1 MPTPTLPTGPV
12 CPFDNPASSHAHS
25 TYAVY
30 DGKRLTYP
38 FHRDTAVPPLQE
50 FVHDS
55 FRALIQNP
63 RFACAAAKGA
73 FHRGSYRMGMYS
85 QMASPDATLGLAHDL
100 VLFLRDQDALVE
112 EGEQFSTF
120 IASFEGPN
128 IGDEETFERLLWD
141 QLQALHIADTSGQAW
156 DATVSAN
163 PEDHNFAFSF
173 GGRAFYIIGLHP
185 AASRWNRRFAWPTLV
200 FNAHRQFDVLR
211 ADGRY
216 TPLQS
221 AIRSRETA
229 LQGSSNPML
238 ANFGERSEARQYSG
252 RAVGDEWRCPFHVQ
266 TSPEST
272 EKENA

>member
-1 MPTPTLPTGPV
+1 MPTLTIPKGQGCPV
-12 CPFDNPASSHAHS
+12 HALSAPPSPS
-25 TYAVY
+25 TYAVF
-30 DGKRLTYP
+30 DGKRLTHP
-38 FHRDTAVPPLQE
+38 FDTNVAIAPLQE

-55 FRALIQNP
+55 FRALVHNP
-63 RFACAAAKGA
+63 RFACAVAKGA

-85 QMASPDATLGLAHDL
+85 TMVSPEATRGLAHDL
-100 VLFLRDQDALVE
+100 GLFLRDQDAMVE
-112 EGEQFSTF
+112 DGEQFSTF
-120 IASFEGPN
+120 IASFEGPG

-141 QLQALHIADTSGQAW
+141 QLQSLHMADTSGQAW

-163 PEDHNFAFSF
+163 PEDSNFAFSF

-266 TSPEST
+266 PLPESDQ
-272 EKENA
+272 KEDA